1 MQTAE
6 LSNTGN
12 TSDFHPRIHM
22 GKLQRNERNMR
33 DGVILYKLG
42 AVSIKIPYQKFS
54 QKGSI
59 SVYVMVRRHD

>member
-42 AVSIKIPYQKFS
+42 AVSIKIPFQKFS
-54 QKGSI
+54 PKGSI